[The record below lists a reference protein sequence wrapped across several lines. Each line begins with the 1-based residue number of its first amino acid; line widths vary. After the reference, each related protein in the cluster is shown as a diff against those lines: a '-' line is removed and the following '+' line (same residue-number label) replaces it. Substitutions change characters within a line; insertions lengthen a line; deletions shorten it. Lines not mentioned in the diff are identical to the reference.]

1 MEERIKEIL
10 ETLEDAISY
19 EDWTMVD
26 DARKELMFVLEDME
40 SDFPS
45 INFEED
51 F

>member
-45 INFEED
+45 TNFEED